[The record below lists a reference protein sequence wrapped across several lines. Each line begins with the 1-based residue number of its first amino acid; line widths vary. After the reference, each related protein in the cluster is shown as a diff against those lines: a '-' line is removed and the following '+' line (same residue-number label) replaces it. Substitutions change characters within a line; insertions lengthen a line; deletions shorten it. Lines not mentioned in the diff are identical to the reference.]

1 MELCG
6 LECRGWRNFDDQA
19 VFLKHD
25 LLECAR
31 WSRREGWRQEVW
43 VGGNLKT
50 WAGGLLGVGDGE
62 MGMGRCCNRGAGEA
76 ERGWGPAGG
85 IQRPLGTTLRSLG
98 WAGPVME
105 NSSGGEPIWGWRNW
119 DLDLLRFE

>member
-6 LECRGWRNFDDQA
+6 LECRGWRDLDDQA

-50 WAGGLLGVGDGE
+50 WAGGLLRGGSGE
-62 MGMGRCCNRGAGEA
+62 MGKGGCCKQGVGEA
-76 ERGWGPAGG
+76 DRGWGPAGG
-85 IQRPLGTTLRSLG
+85 IQRPPGAPLRSLG

-105 NSSGGEPIWGWRNW
+105 KTLGREPVWGLRSW
-119 DLDLLRFE
+119 DLDLPRFE